1 MKLKI
6 WIGSIL
12 FVIFFFSLT
21 FLSYAQSNFEGEVTF
36 KVTDDDGSTQT
47 MNYFVKGDKI
57 RFDTKEEGQGGQII
71 WDTATRQFMV
81 VMPDQKMYMVMK
93 APDSKMDIPESID
106 KNTKFTKTGETKK
119 ILGYTAEKF
128 LYKDNEDQG
137 EVWLT
142 QELGSFKLFNNPMQ
156 KGENMPQWQK
166 DFNAAGYFPLEVT
179 ENGKKVFEIIGIN
192 KKSLDASMFE
202 APSDYKKMEM
212 PMMQQ

>member
-1 MKLKI
+1 MKRKI
-6 WIGSIL
+6 WLSL
-12 FVIFFFSLT
+12 FIFFVMVFA
-21 FLSYAQSNFEGEVTF
+21 LSSKYYAQSNFEGEVTF
-36 KVTDDDGSTQT
+36 KVTDDDGSSHT

-71 WDTATRQFMV
+71 WDTATKQFMV
-81 VMPDQKMYMVMK
+81 VMPKQKMYMVMK

-137 EVWLT
+137 EAWLT

-156 KGENMPQWQK
+156 KDENTPQWQK

-179 ENGKKVFEIIGIN
+179 ENGKKVFEIIGID